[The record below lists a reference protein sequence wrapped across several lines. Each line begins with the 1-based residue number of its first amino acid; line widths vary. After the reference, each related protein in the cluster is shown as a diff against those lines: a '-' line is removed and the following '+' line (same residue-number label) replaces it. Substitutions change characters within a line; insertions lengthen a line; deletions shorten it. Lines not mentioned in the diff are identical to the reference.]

1 MSTTIVSTSV
11 TETGHIP
18 LTTNFTPPDSCV
30 SDLWLGSTSGKTWMN
45 LGPIS
50 HTECL
55 PSGWAKTSYYSPGIC
70 PSGYGIAASGTV
82 IDGSITETA
91 ATCCP
96 TLDGHTY
103 VTRPSKSSTASESID
118 CIWSPGPDVTT
129 EFTYTWT
136 EGDSTSSSSTAL
148 SLEEHVNAYGVYIRW
163 QSTDFSTP
171 ASNTA
176 TTTTGATTAA
186 TTSTSTTSSTSTD
199 SSGSSGSS
207 GLSTG
212 AKAGVG
218 VGVAAGAVILIALLA
233 LFLIRRRRSKNQPPR
248 PIEMPTGYSQP
259 AQQRFVELSGQQRLV
274 ELPTGAETPELDSD
288 NLRKYE
294 NR

>member
-1 MSTTIVSTSV
+1 MSGAARNGPRTLGRGRHLNWRAQSRSAQGLHFHIPCSSFNPAECVRCCYRKRRQDRSAATMSTTIVSTSV

-96 TLDGHTY
+96 T
-103 VTRPSKSSTASESID
+103 
-118 CIWSPGPDVTT
+118 
-129 EFTYTWT
+129 
-136 EGDSTSSSSTAL
+136 
-148 SLEEHVNAYGVYIRW
+148 
-163 QSTDFSTP
+163 
-171 ASNTA
+171 
-176 TTTTGATTAA
+176 
-186 TTSTSTTSSTSTD
+186 
-199 SSGSSGSS
+199 
-207 GLSTG
+207 
-212 AKAGVG
+212 
-218 VGVAAGAVILIALLA
+218 
-233 LFLIRRRRSKNQPPR
+233 
-248 PIEMPTGYSQP
+248 
-259 AQQRFVELSGQQRLV
+259 
-274 ELPTGAETPELDSD
+274 
-288 NLRKYE
+288 
-294 NR
+294 